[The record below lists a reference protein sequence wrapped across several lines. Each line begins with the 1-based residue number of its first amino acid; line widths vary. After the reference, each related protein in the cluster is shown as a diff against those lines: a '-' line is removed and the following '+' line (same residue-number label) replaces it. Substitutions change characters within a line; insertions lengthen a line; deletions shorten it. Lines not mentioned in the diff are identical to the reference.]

1 MTLLLLK
8 IPRKDTILN
17 VEEMATHETIIAEDT
32 SKG

>member
-17 VEEMATHETIIAEDT
+17 VEEMATLETIIAEDT
-32 SKG
+32 